1 MNQIDRSLSQIKLYR
16 ISNPEYECPWGL
28 RAIKLLQYR
37 GLNFEDIKLQAYEE
51 VAEFR
56 KKHQAAITPQIF
68 VDGKRIG
75 GYIDLPDIELTQV
88 ARSVAILRR
97 VKCQITYAKFMRIA
111 RCCNCSIGQ
120 LSNVC
125 KIY

>member
-1 MNQIDRSLSQIKLYR
+1 MIQIDRSSCQIKLYR

-28 RAIKLLQYR
+28 RAVKLLQYW
-37 GLNFEDIKLQAYEE
+37 GLDFKDIKLQVHGE

-56 KKHQAAITPQIF
+56 KKNRAAITPQIF
-68 VDGKRIG
+68 FNDERIG
-75 GYIDLPDIELTQV
+75 GYLDLADPELTKI

-97 VKCQITYAKFMRIA
+97 VKCQITHANFMRIA
-111 RCCNCSIGQ
+111 RHLNCSIGQ
-120 LSNVC
+120 LGSSY

>member
-1 MNQIDRSLSQIKLYR
+1 MTQIDRSPCQIKLYR

-28 RAIKLLQYR
+28 RAVKFLQHR
-37 GLNFEDIKLQAYEE
+37 GINFEDIKLQVHEE

-68 VDGKRIG
+68 LNGKRAS
-75 GYIDLPDIELTQV
+75 GYIDLADSEITQISR
-88 ARSVAILRR
+88 AVAILRR

-111 RCCNCSIGQ
+111 RGCNCSIGQ
-120 LSNVC
+120 LSSAYR
-125 KIY
+125 IY